1 MHLELL
7 QDTKFYEEVALL
19 ARVEHPHVVRLV
31 GYCGFKVCNSSGG
44 GGGKTTRTEE
54 AKNKVVMEKMEK
66 DLRMLMEE
74 ILENKEHAHPEELE
88 HHVPFPPP
96 VALDIIL
103 QLAEALK
110 FLRIQ
115 RVMHRDI
122 KSKNILVNSSHLQ
135 QSVAF
140 STDRVVPSLL
150 GGIDHAS
157 SKQLQYYHI
166 KLTDLGLARYKL
178 PEDSLCS
185 SKMQGSTNWRAPEV
199 FKENPDKY
207 KWAADIYSFAMTS
220 YEIVSG
226 KLPFCGGPTV
236 TYDRLCDGERPC
248 LPVNCQPELANL
260 IQRCWA
266 TNSLE
271 RPDIYEVC
279 DELQSCKEALLRRQ
293 LLWRNAS
300 ASCSAT
306 TG

>member
-1 MHLELL
+1 
-7 QDTKFYEEVALL
+7 V
-19 ARVEHPHVVRLV
+19 
-31 GYCGFKVCNSSGG
+31 
-44 GGGKTTRTEE
+44 
-54 AKNKVVMEKMEK
+54 
-66 DLRMLMEE
+66 
-74 ILENKEHAHPEELE
+74 
-88 HHVPFPPP
+88 
-96 VALDIIL
+96 
-103 QLAEALK
+103 
-110 FLRIQ
+110 
-115 RVMHRDI
+115 HRDI

-135 QSVAF
+135 RSLAF

-166 KLTDLGLARYKL
+166 KLTDLGLACYKL
-178 PEDSLCS
+178 PENSLCS

-226 KLPFCGGPTV
+226 KLPFWGGPTV